1 MFDSGDFSENE
12 TFLITD
18 WFNHTPREVLAKNF
32 GVAESAFD
40 ALPTDIGHTRYMFAG
55 EVPPALGDDAPPYP
69 GDPAA
74 AVLHVAHACAGAD
87 QDPGRAGADHRLA
100 ELHRL

>member
-40 ALPTDIGHTRYMFAG
+40 NLPTDIGHTRYMFAG
-55 EVPPALGDDAPPYP
+55 DVPPALGDDAPPYP
-69 GDPAA
+69 ATEPPQS
-74 AVLHVAHACAGAD
+74 LHLAHARPGAD
-87 QDPGRAGADHRLA
+87 EDPGRAGADHRLA
-100 ELHRL
+100 